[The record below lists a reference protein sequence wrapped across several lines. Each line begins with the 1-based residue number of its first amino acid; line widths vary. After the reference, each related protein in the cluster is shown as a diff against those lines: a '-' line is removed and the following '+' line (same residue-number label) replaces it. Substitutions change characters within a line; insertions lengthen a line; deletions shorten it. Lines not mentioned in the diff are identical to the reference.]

1 MKKLSLILNIVF
13 AAVIAL
19 GAYKFIIAGST
30 EIADDG
36 RTAILL
42 EAGERD
48 FVLGEMRLF
57 LEAVQGVV
65 AAVAEN
71 DMAKVA
77 ALSTAVGVASTGGE
91 TAALIGKLPLEFKTL
106 GLATHAMFDDLATE
120 ATDMGDASVVT
131 ASLGVLMEN
140 CTSCHAGYRFDVAGA
155 GK

>member
-13 AAVIAL
+13 IAIIAV

-30 EIADDG
+30 EVADDG

-57 LEAVQGVV
+57 LETVQGVV

-77 ALSTAVGVASTGGE
+77 ALSTAVGMGSTGGE
-91 TAALIGKLPLEFKTL
+91 TAALIGKLPLDFKTL
-106 GLATHAMFDDLATE
+106 GLATHALFDDLAAE
-120 ATDMGDASVVT
+120 ATDLGDATVVT

-140 CTSCHAGYRFDVAGA
+140 CTSCHAGYRFDVAGT

>member
-1 MKKLSLILNIVF
+1 MKKLSLILNMVF
-13 AAVIAL
+13 IAIIAV

-57 LEAVQGVV
+57 LETVQGVV
-65 AAVAEN
+65 AAIAEN
-71 DMAKVA
+71 DIAKVA
-77 ALSTAVGVASTGGE
+77 ELSTAVGMASTGGE

-106 GLATHAMFDDLATE
+106 GLATHALFDDLAAE
-120 ATDMGDASVVT
+120 ATDRGDSNVVT
-131 ASLGVLMEN
+131 ASLGILMEN

>member
-13 AAVIAL
+13 IAVIAV

-30 EIADDG
+30 EVADDG

-57 LEAVQGVV
+57 LETVQGVV

-77 ALSTAVGVASTGGE
+77 ELSTAVGMASTGGE
-91 TAALIGKLPLEFKTL
+91 TAALIGKLPLDFKTL
-106 GLATHAMFDDLATE
+106 GLATHALFDDLATE
-120 ATDMGDASVVT
+120 ATDIGDPTVVT

-140 CTSCHAGYRFDVAGA
+140 CTSCHAGYRFDVAGT

>member
-13 AAVIAL
+13 AAVIAV
-19 GAYKFIIAGST
+19 GAYKFIFAGST
-30 EIADDG
+30 EVADDG

-57 LEAVQGVV
+57 LESVQGIV

-77 ALSTAVGVASTGGE
+77 ELSTTVGMASTGGE

-106 GLATHAMFDDLATE
+106 GLATHALFDDLAAE
-120 ATDMGDASVVT
+120 ATETGDPTIMT

-140 CTSCHAGYRFDVAGA
+140 CTSCHAGYRFDVAGT

>member
-1 MKKLSLILNIVF
+1 MKKFSLILNVVL
-13 AAVIAL
+13 AAVVAL
-19 GAYKFIIAGST
+19 GAYKFIIAGSV

-48 FVLGEMRLF
+48 FVLGEMRVF
-57 LEAVQGVV
+57 LEAVQGIV

-71 DMAKVA
+71 DMASVA
-77 ALSTAVGVASTGGE
+77 ELSTAVGMGSTGGE

-106 GLATHAMFDDLATE
+106 GLATHALFDDLATL
-120 ATDMGDASVVT
+120 ATDNGDSTVVT
-131 ASLGVLMEN
+131 ANLGVLMEN
-140 CTSCHAGYRFDVAGA
+140 CTNCHAGYRFDVAGA